1 MGQKHFRP
9 CGAEI
14 AQSAAQERYSF
25 GHITNLGF
33 DPASEDRCSNSKE
46 GKALLVHHLRQFVRP
61 LP

>member
-1 MGQKHFRP
+1 
-9 CGAEI
+9 
-14 AQSAAQERYSF
+14 
-25 GHITNLGF
+25 LGF